1 MNREDI
7 MKNLESIYT
16 DYFDGLFNIN
26 QLKFMLN
33 KLHKQTDIEINE
45 WAEMLL
51 DAQWK
56 NATEDDYEKKRQQ
69 LKEIDIDN

>member
-1 MNREDI
+1 MDRETI
-7 MKNLESIYT
+7 MKKLEAIYT
-16 DYFDGLFNIN
+16 DYFDGLYCTN

-33 KLHKQTDIEINE
+33 MLHKKTDIGIQE

-56 NATEDDYEKKRQQ
+56 NATEEDYESKRKEL
-69 LKEIDIDN
+69 LKVNDKE